1 MHVEGSACLELE
13 VTGLNGLVDE
23 RGQSRFDADIER
35 VSMDDQQQ
43 RVGSNSRQGSGGS
56 NEVSEVHNA
65 DCSIGLTM
73 LFDSTLRRDLARSFG
88 ATLVVIL
95 TIVLTMMLIRTLGM
109 AAGGKVSPQDV
120 VLLLGYTALAHLPTM
135 LALSMFV
142 AVVGT
147 LGRMYRDSE
156 MTIWF
161 ASGVSLS
168 RFVRPVFR
176 TTWPVLLVVLLLAL
190 FVWPW
195 VNERSSTLRDQF
207 DRRSDLSRVAPGQ
220 FQSSSDGNR
229 VFFIERDS
237 QDSSNARNVFI
248 YGRLKGAESVTTART
263 GRVEVEDQN
272 RYLELGNGQRNEV
285 DLKSSEKTLAQFQ
298 SYKVVVGDRLVS
310 SADNLPPKAR
320 PTRELWRKATPA
332 YLGELTWR
340 LGLSLA
346 AANMV
351 LLAIGLAAI
360 NPRRASNWNLLFALL
375 TFVVYYNVI
384 TLSQAWV
391 ASGKLD
397 MGTALIA
404 AHGGALMLALGLIWW
419 RDTATSRPN
428 WIHASASRRLATR

>member
-1 MHVEGSACLELE
+1 M
-13 VTGLNGLVDE
+13 
-23 RGQSRFDADIER
+23 
-35 VSMDDQQQ
+35 
-43 RVGSNSRQGSGGS
+43 
-56 NEVSEVHNA
+56 
-65 DCSIGLTM
+65 
-73 LFDSTLRRDLARSFG
+73 
-88 ATLVVIL
+88 
-95 TIVLTMMLIRTLGM
+95 
-109 AAGGKVSPQDV
+109 
-120 VLLLGYTALAHLPTM
+120 
-135 LALSMFV
+135 
-142 AVVGT
+142 
-147 LGRMYRDSE
+147 
-156 MTIWF
+156 
-161 ASGVSLS
+161 
-168 RFVRPVFR
+168 
-176 TTWPVLLVVLLLAL
+176 
-190 FVWPW
+190 
-195 VNERSSTLRDQF
+195 
-207 DRRSDLSRVAPGQ
+207 
-220 FQSSSDGNR
+220 
-229 VFFIERDS
+229 
-237 QDSSNARNVFI
+237 
-248 YGRLKGAESVTTART
+248 
-263 GRVEVEDQN
+263 
-272 RYLELGNGQRNEV
+272 GNGQRNEV

-404 AHGGALMLALGLIWW
+404 AHGGALMLALGLMWW